1 MLNAMAATVT
11 IISTIV
17 ACAVLLRSADVLS
30 DRLLMVVLLLLYIL
44 LWMYAPHPCPFE
56 ISFRGPLGAVTRA

>member
-17 ACAVLLRSADVLS
+17 ACAVLLRSANVLS
-30 DRLLMVVLLLLYIL
+30 DRLLMVVLLLFYIL
-44 LWMYAPHPCPFE
+44 LWMCAPCPCPFE
-56 ISFRGPLGAVTRA
+56 DSLGAVSRA

>member
-1 MLNAMAATVT
+1 MATTVT
-11 IISTIV
+11 IISAIV
-17 ACAVLLRSADVLS
+17 ACAVFLCFANVISDQLLA
-30 DRLLMVVLLLLYIL
+30 VVLLLLYIL